1 MQQYYERFTEFPV
14 FKEHI
19 NIYSPKSANEYMAN
33 ICDIYNVKYRD
44 LYRDCGLSP
53 YLIGKFARKEA
64 EGNARV
70 YDLYIITQVIDN
82 PKYKKAK
89 LKLKKINVLNP
100 RVIRKTFRQQGITDA
115 EIFKFLQGQYLD
127 EKVIYNLKGSKKTL
141 TFDLAVALTACYKWY
156 SDESNKISKKKKD
169 LKNPNSRRRMEYND
183 RIERYLRGDLSS
195 IQKKS

>member
-1 MQQYYERFTEFPV
+1 
-14 FKEHI
+14 
-19 NIYSPKSANEYMAN
+19 MAN

-100 RVIRKTFRQQGITDA
+100 RVIRKTFRQHGITDA
-115 EIFKFLQGQYLD
+115 EIFKFLQG
-127 EKVIYNLKGSKKTL
+127 
-141 TFDLAVALTACYKWY
+141 
-156 SDESNKISKKKKD
+156 
-169 LKNPNSRRRMEYND
+169 
-183 RIERYLRGDLSS
+183 
-195 IQKKS
+195 

>member
-1 MQQYYERFTEFPV
+1 
-14 FKEHI
+14 
-19 NIYSPKSANEYMAN
+19 MAN

-44 LYRDCGLSP
+44 LWRDCGLSP

-70 YDLYIITQVIDN
+70 YDLYVITQVIDN

-89 LKLKKINVLNP
+89 LNLKKINVLNP
-100 RVIRKTFRQQGITDA
+100 RVIRKTFRQHGITDA
-115 EIFKFLQGQYLD
+115 EIFKFLQGQFLD
-127 EKVIYNLKGSKKTL
+127 EKVIYNLKGNKKTL
-141 TFDLAVALTACYKWY
+141 TFDLAVALTACCKWY
-156 SDESNKISKKKKD
+156 SDESNKIYKKKKD